1 MEAYDPKDLVITRV
15 NAFGKKFRNSQVKLP
30 ERFIE
35 TVIDAAYPKPTD
47 RFLMGRRPD
56 KAGVIAQMRILNW
69 YYFQDM
75 NITQLAEWWTTF
87 VVAWSPFVKDYGPLP
102 EEMWEV
108 VEQTLQ
114 E

>member
-47 RFLMGRRPD
+47 R
-56 KAGVIAQMRILNW
+56 
-69 YYFQDM
+69 
-75 NITQLAEWWTTF
+75 
-87 VVAWSPFVKDYGPLP
+87 
-102 EEMWEV
+102 
-108 VEQTLQ
+108 
-114 E
+114 

>member
-56 KAGVIAQMRILNW
+56 KAGVICQMRLVNW
-69 YYFQDM
+69 SIQIP
-75 NITQLAEWWTTF
+75 NITNLAKWWTTF
-87 VVAWSPFVKDYGPLP
+87 VVAWNSYVKDYGPLP

-108 VEQTLQ
+108 VEHTLQ